1 MNFSGNFSI
10 NKKTHI
16 LPKIIIGVVLIAI
29 IIFVLNIFNNPIKN
43 IFFALSSPIEKK
55 FWTAGES
62 SSSFFSSV
70 FNAVSLSGENDKLK
84 SENQKL
90 IAKITTLQ
98 SINDANQAQN
108 DISLNC
114 QNPDFNLLMAGV
126 VGLDGQDIVSI
137 NKGSDSGVAEGMP
150 VINQQNV
157 IFGKV
162 FKVSKNFS
170 QVMLISNKKSTINV
184 HVVQNIDQEADADTI
199 KETSGAI
206 KGLGNLNVMLDL
218 VPVENIL
225 NEGDILVTS
234 SLEKTFPKDLL
245 VGKVTKITK
254 DDQKPFQ
261 QAQIEPFFD
270 INKIDNLFIITNY
283 KR

>member
-10 NKKTHI
+10 NKKTSI
-16 LPKIIIGVVLIAI
+16 LPKIIIGIVFIAI
-29 IIFVLNIFNNPIKN
+29 IVFVLNIFNAHIKN
-43 IFFALSSPIEKK
+43 TFFALSSPVEKK

-62 SSSFFSSV
+62 SSGFFSSL
-70 FNAVSLSGENDKLK
+70 FNAVYLAGENDKLK
-84 SENQKL
+84 TENQKL

-126 VGLDGQDIVSI
+126 VGLDGQDIVSV

-162 FKVSKNFS
+162 VKVSKNFS
-170 QVMLISNKKSTINV
+170 QVMLISNKKSLINV
-184 HVVQNIDQEADADTI
+184 HVVQNTDDQTI
-199 KETSGAI
+199 NETNGAV

-218 VPVENIL
+218 VPVENTL
-225 NEGDILVTS
+225 TEGDVLVTS
-234 SLEKTFPKDLL
+234 SLEKTFPKDLI
-245 VGKVTKITK
+245 VGKITKITK

-261 QAQIEPFFD
+261 QAQVEPFFD
-270 INKIDNLFIITNY
+270 INKTENLFIITNY